1 MSIFQAKIIIPI
13 LMTCRIITIFLII
26 ILATTYSIGQKKK
39 NLATA
44 PAYTPIDTSLF
55 GGIEWRNIGP
65 FRGGRSATVT
75 GVRGK
80 PNLYYF
86 GSTGG
91 GVWKTLDGGQSWQ
104 NISDGFFGG
113 SIGAVEVA
121 PSDNNVIYVG
131 GGEQTVRG
139 NVSSGY
145 GMWRTT
151 DAGETWEH
159 IGLDSAMH
167 IPRIRVSPDNPDI
180 VYAAVLGDVFKDT
193 DTRGI
198 YKSTDGGKSWKRTL
212 FVNRRAGA
220 VDLIIDPNNA
230 RILYASTWRVQ
241 RKPYEL
247 SSGGEG
253 SALWKSKDGGETW
266 QNISENKG
274 LPKGIWGISGIT
286 VSPLNSNRLW
296 AIIENEDGGVF
307 RSDDGGKTWEKT
319 NSERDLRQRAW
330 YYSRIYADPKSI
342 DIVYVVNVS
351 YHKSK
356 DGGRTFSAHYTNHG
370 DHHDLWIDPDN
381 PERMIIGDDGGAQV
395 SLDGG
400 NHWSTYHN
408 QPTAQFYRVT
418 TDNHFPYRIYGAQQD
433 NSTVRIASRTGGG
446 GITEEDWEPTAGCE
460 CGHIAVDPL
469 NDDIVYGGCYLGVI
483 NRYNHTTQMD
493 RAVDPW
499 PDITLGHGAEDS
511 RYRFQWNFPIFFSP
525 HDPKKI
531 YTASN
536 HLHVS
541 TNEGQS
547 WEVISPDL
555 TRNDTS
561 KLHSS
566 GGPITKDNTTVE
578 YYCTIFAAAESPR
591 VRDLLWTGSDDGL
604 IHVSRD
610 GGTTWSN
617 VTPAFLPQWIQINSL
632 EPDPH
637 TDGGCYVAATMYK
650 SGDYKPYLLRT
661 KDYGKTWQ
669 YINNG
674 IAAHHF
680 TRVIRADPQ
689 AKGTLYAGTES
700 GMYISTDDGD
710 HWQPFQLNLPIV
722 PVTDLAIK
730 NNNLIA
736 ATQGRSFW
744 IIDDLV
750 QLRQVISA
758 QKTKLHLFQPADT
771 YRMTGASYKSLE
783 AGTNYAGGLMAYY
796 YLPYEVK
803 KEDTLSITFFEM
815 DGDTIV
821 KYSTGHK
828 EKAYQLTPKKGMN
841 KFNWNLRYSP
851 AKRFDGMIMWA
862 AEMSGPMAIPGQYRV
877 ELNYNDTIQSMS
889 FNVIKDPRSTA
900 TAEDY
905 KLYDDFASEVRDKIT
920 EAHEAIIDIRDIR
933 SQLNNY
939 KERVKEDTVLVND
952 IKMIDSVMTTIEEAL
967 YQTKN
972 RSGQDPLNFPVR
984 LTNKLGYLNS
994 ILGNGEY
1001 PPTDQAYQVREE
1013 LKGLIDA
1020 ELAKYENVKTEMIPA
1035 FNQLAR
1041 DKQIDAIILK
1051 K

>member
-1 MSIFQAKIIIPI
+1 
-13 LMTCRIITIFLII
+13 MTSRIIVFFLILLCFPT
-26 ILATTYSIGQKKK
+26 ILPAQKNKSSR
-39 NLATA
+39 NT
-44 PAYTPIDTSLF
+44 PSYTPVDTSLF
-55 GGIEWRNIGP
+55 GGLTWRNIGP

-113 SIGAVEVA
+113 SIGSVEVA

-139 NVSSGY
+139 NVSSGH
-145 GMWRTT
+145 GMWKTT
-151 DAGETWEH
+151 DAGDSWEH
-159 IGLDSAMH
+159 IGFDSAMH
-167 IPRIRVSPDNPDI
+167 IPRIRIHPNNPDI
-180 VYAAVLGDVFKDT
+180 VFAAVLGDLFKDT
-193 DTRGI
+193 GTRGV
-198 YKSTDGGKSWKRTL
+198 YKSTDGGKSWRRTL
-212 FVNRRAGA
+212 FVNERAGA
-220 VDLIIDPNNA
+220 VDLIIDPNNS

-274 LPKGIWGISGIT
+274 LPEGTWGISGIT
-286 VSPLNSNRLW
+286 VSPVNSNRLW

-307 RSDDGGKTWEKT
+307 RSDDAGKTWTKM

-330 YYSRIYADPKSI
+330 YYSRIYADPKSV
-342 DIVYVVNVS
+342 DIVYVINVA

-356 DGGRTFSAHYTNHG
+356 DGGKTFVGNYANHG

-381 PERMIIGDDGGAQV
+381 PERMIVGDDGGAEV

-400 NHWSTYHN
+400 GHWSTYHN

-433 NSTVRIASRTGGG
+433 NSTVRIAHRTGGG
-446 GITEEDWEPTAGCE
+446 GIGEDDWESTAGCE

-483 NRYNHTTQMD
+483 ERYDHERQMNRGID
-493 RAVDPW
+493 VW
-499 PDITLGHGAEDS
+499 PDISLGHGAEGS

-525 HDPKKI
+525 HDPKKL
-531 YTASN
+531 YSASN
-536 HLHVS
+536 HLHVT

-547 WEVISPDL
+547 WSVISPDL

-566 GGPITKDNTTVE
+566 GGPITKDNTSVE

-591 VRDLLWTGSDDGL
+591 VKDLLWTGSDDGL
-604 IHVSRD
+604 IHVSKD
-610 GGTTWSN
+610 GGTTWTN
-617 VTPAFLPQWIQINSL
+617 VTPTNLPEWIQINSL

-637 TDGGCYVAATMYK
+637 SDGGCYVAATMYK
-650 SGDYKPYLLRT
+650 SGDNKPYLLRT
-661 KDYGKTWQ
+661 KDFGQTWQ
-669 YINNG
+669 FINNG
-674 IAAHHF
+674 IADNHF
-680 TRVIRADPQ
+680 SRVIRSDPE
-689 AKGTLYAGTES
+689 AKGILYAGTES
-700 GMYISTDDGD
+700 GMYISFDDGD
-710 HWQPFQLNLPIV
+710 HWQTFQLNLPVV
-722 PVTDLAIK
+722 PITDLTIK

-744 IIDDLV
+744 IIDELAQV
-750 QLRQVISA
+750 HQLINAPIAKYHV
-758 QKTKLHLFQPADT
+758 FQPADT
-771 YRMTGASYKSLE
+771 YRMTGSSYKSVE
-783 AGTNYAGGLMAYY
+783 IGTNYAGGLMLFYN
-796 YLPYEVK
+796 LPADLK
-803 KEDTLSITFFEM
+803 KEDTLSITLLEM
-815 DGDTIV
+815 NGDTIV
-821 KYSTGHK
+821 KYSTDHK
-828 EKAYQLTPKKGMN
+828 QKAYQLTPKKGMN

-851 AKRFDGMIMWA
+851 AKRFDGMVMWA
-862 AEMSGPMAIPGQYRV
+862 AEMGGPMTIPGEYSV
-877 ELNYNDTIQSMS
+877 EINYNDTIQQKN
-889 FNVIKDPRSTA
+889 FTIVKDPRSSAAPETYA
-900 TAEDY
+900 QY
-905 KLYDDFASEVRDKIT
+905 HDFASEVRDKIT
-920 EAHEAIIDIRDIR
+920 EAHEAIIEIRDIR

-939 KERVKEDTVLVND
+939 KERVKEDTVLVNE
-952 IKMIDSVMTTIEEAL
+952 IKKIDSLMTDVEEAL

-972 RSGQDPLNFPVR
+972 RSSQDPLNYPVR
-984 LTNKLGYLNS
+984 LTNKIGYLNS

-1001 PPTDQAYQVREE
+1001 PPTDQAFE
-1013 LKGLIDA
+1013 LRKELEGMIDA
-1020 ELAKYENVKTEMIPA
+1020 ELGKYSRIKTEMLPS
-1035 FNQLAR
+1035 FNQMVR
-1041 DKQIDAIILK
+1041 EKNIDAIILK
-1051 K
+1051 KK

>member
-44 PAYTPIDTSLF
+44 PVYTAIDTSLF

-408 QPTAQFYRVT
+408 QHTAPFYRVT
-418 TDNHFPYRIYGAQQD
+418 TDNHFPYRIYIRIIQD
-433 NSTVRIASRTGGG
+433 HITAEIADGPGKMGT
-446 GITEEDWEPTAGCE
+446 W
-460 CGHIAVDPL
+460 
-469 NDDIVYGGCYLGVI
+469 IV
-483 NRYNHTTQMD
+483 
-493 RAVDPW
+493 
-499 PDITLGHGAEDS
+499 
-511 RYRFQWNFPIFFSP
+511 FF
-525 HDPKKI
+525 
-531 YTASN
+531 
-536 HLHVS
+536 
-541 TNEGQS
+541 
-547 WEVISPDL
+547 
-555 TRNDTS
+555 
-561 KLHSS
+561 
-566 GGPITKDNTTVE
+566 
-578 YYCTIFAAAESPR
+578 
-591 VRDLLWTGSDDGL
+591 
-604 IHVSRD
+604 
-610 GGTTWSN
+610 
-617 VTPAFLPQWIQINSL
+617 
-632 EPDPH
+632 
-637 TDGGCYVAATMYK
+637 
-650 SGDYKPYLLRT
+650 
-661 KDYGKTWQ
+661 
-669 YINNG
+669 
-674 IAAHHF
+674 
-680 TRVIRADPQ
+680 
-689 AKGTLYAGTES
+689 
-700 GMYISTDDGD
+700 
-710 HWQPFQLNLPIV
+710 NLPG
-722 PVTDLAIK
+722 
-730 NNNLIA
+730 NH
-736 ATQGRSFW
+736 GS
-744 IIDDLV
+744 
-750 QLRQVISA
+750 
-758 QKTKLHLFQPADT
+758 
-771 YRMTGASYKSLE
+771 
-783 AGTNYAGGLMAYY
+783 
-796 YLPYEVK
+796 
-803 KEDTLSITFFEM
+803 
-815 DGDTIV
+815 
-821 KYSTGHK
+821 
-828 EKAYQLTPKKGMN
+828 
-841 KFNWNLRYSP
+841 
-851 AKRFDGMIMWA
+851 
-862 AEMSGPMAIPGQYRV
+862 
-877 ELNYNDTIQSMS
+877 
-889 FNVIKDPRSTA
+889 
-900 TAEDY
+900 
-905 KLYDDFASEVRDKIT
+905 
-920 EAHEAIIDIRDIR
+920 HEAVSIGDQH
-933 SQLNNY
+933 SQ
-939 KERVKEDTVLVND
+939 
-952 IKMIDSVMTTIEEAL
+952 
-967 YQTKN
+967 
-972 RSGQDPLNFPVR
+972 
-984 LTNKLGYLNS
+984 
-994 ILGNGEY
+994 
-1001 PPTDQAYQVREE
+1001 
-1013 LKGLIDA
+1013 
-1020 ELAKYENVKTEMIPA
+1020 
-1035 FNQLAR
+1035 
-1041 DKQIDAIILK
+1041 
-1051 K
+1051 